1 MVDEADPPAR
11 MFQEH
16 VQSFLESLALFMME
30 HVLGFEGLVDG
41 QIDRVIRIG
50 HPSLVQARWLNLR
63 GVHITI
69 DNVIFALFPAIF
81 PFHRR
86 GHPLVVCLA
95 ESRRPET
102 SEECETTTR
111 RRAGLVHL
119 RAVVLGVLSLAA
131 RRFQCHV
138 LRFEAVLA
146 GELVLAS
153 LQDGVRGRL
162 ARPLFCEPRALVLA
176 SWKTLVGL
184 TWTFPGYCRLVLN
197 SIDTRRASLSGFDLT
212 LRICSWRINA
222 NKRKQTWRNT
232 NKQDGISLQLV
243 SFT

>member
-30 HVLGFEGLVDG
+30 HVLGFKGLVDG

-50 HPSLVQARWLNLR
+50 HTSLVQARWLNLR

-69 DNVIFALFPAIF
+69 DNVIFALLPAIF

-119 RAVVLGVLSLAA
+119 RAVVLGVLGLAA

-138 LRFEAVLA
+138 LRFKAVL
-146 GELVLAS
+146 GDELVLAW
-153 LQDGVRGRL
+153 LQDGVRR
-162 ARPLFCEPRALVLA
+162 ARPPSCEPRALVLA

-197 SIDTRRASLSGFDLT
+197 SIDTRRASLSGIDLT

-222 NKRKQTWRNT
+222 NRRKQTWSNT
-232 NKQDGISLQLV
+232 NEQDGISLRLV

>member
-30 HVLGFEGLVDG
+30 HVLGFKGLVDG

-69 DNVIFALFPAIF
+69 DNIIFALLPTIF

-119 RAVVLGVLSLAA
+119 RAVVLSVLGLAT

-138 LRFEAVLA
+138 LRFEAVL
-146 GELVLAS
+146 GDELVLAC
-153 LQDGVRGRL
+153 QGGVHGRR

-197 SIDTRRASLSGFDLT
+197 SIDTRRASLSRFDLT
-212 LRICSWRINA
+212 LRICS
-222 NKRKQTWRNT
+222 
-232 NKQDGISLQLV
+232 
-243 SFT
+243 